1 MRRFLSRSLK
11 PSRDESAVG
20 HPRLPLVDHR
30 RSAPFTQGRK
40 IIADGANELYLSA
53 ASGWEIAIKAK
64 LGRLRLPDD
73 PERFILKHLELN
85 AIKTLPVQMIH
96 ALHVYKLPEHHRDP
110 FDRLL
115 IAQAQLEK
123 VPILTAD
130 PQISRY
136 EVEVIW

>member
-1 MRRFLSRSLK
+1 MKALLDTHVFLWWIT
-11 PSRDESAVG
+11 DD
-20 HPRLPLVDHR
+20 PRLSPRVR
-30 RSAPFTQGRK
+30 E

>member
-1 MRRFLSRSLK
+1 MKVLIDTHVFLWWITN
-11 PSRDESAVG
+11 D
-20 HPRLPLVDHR
+20 PRLSPR
-30 RSAPFTQGRK
+30 ARE
-40 IIADGANELYLSA
+40 IIADSANVVFLSA

-64 LGRLRLPDD
+64 LGRLRLPDE
-73 PERFILKHLELN
+73 PERFILKQLELN
-85 AIKTLPVQMIH
+85 AIEVLPVQMSH
-96 ALHVYKLPEHHRDP
+96 ALHVYALPYHHRDP

-115 IAQAQLEK
+115 IAQARLEK

>member
-1 MRRFLSRSLK
+1 MKVLIDTQVFLWWITN
-11 PSRDESAVG
+11 D
-20 HPRLPLVDHR
+20 PRLSPR
-30 RSAPFTQGRK
+30 ARE
-40 IIADGANELYLSA
+40 IIADGANVVFLSA

-64 LGRLRLPDD
+64 LGRLRLPDE
-73 PERFILKHLELN
+73 PERFILKQLELN
-85 AIKTLPVQMIH
+85 AIEVLPVQMSH
-96 ALHVYKLPEHHRDP
+96 ALHVYALPYHHRDP

-115 IAQAQLEK
+115 IAQARLEK